1 MFGEQML
8 ELQKIIHDV
17 TDPIVV
23 LRRVVEQA
31 LHAVPHADGAAVE
44 LLRDGHFDYV
54 CTGGRLEQQLGLR
67 LPVAASIAGLAL
79 TTGETQCCADSELDK
94 RVNLAA
100 CRTVGARSLICVP
113 LRRGDEPIGVL
124 KVTSSQPLAFDDADV
139 EILTG
144 LAEFITV
151 SISAAADIARAAT
164 AARDWNSAE
173 FVANVLSPGIFQDHA
188 TRRRIKRVLADDDF
202 AIAVQ
207 PIVRL
212 DSGALVGAEALARF
226 PSPPV
231 QGPDRW
237 FAEAYAAGL
246 GAQLE
251 LAAARKAINLLDEL
265 PPHAYLSV
273 NIGPEVLATTEFM
286 DLVRSADAERL
297 VIELTEHFAVEDYE
311 RLRAALCGLR
321 RAGARLAIDDTGA
334 GFASLAHILKLSP
347 EIIKLDRGLARG
359 IDADP
364 VRRALA
370 AALVD
375 FAHQTGAQVVAEGLE
390 TDAELAT
397 VRELGI
403 HLGQGYLLGKPGPTS
418 ALATPTS
425 QYVA

>member
-1 MFGEQML
+1 ML
-8 ELQKIIHDV
+8 ELQKIIHDA

-31 LHAVPHADGAAVE
+31 LHVVPHADGAAVE
-44 LLRDGHFDYV
+44 LYRDGQLDYV
-54 CTGGRLEQQLGLR
+54 CTHGTLAPQIGLR
-67 LPVAASIAGLAL
+67 LPAAASLSGLAI
-79 TTGETQCCADSELDK
+79 TTGQTQYCADSEVDK
-94 RVNLAA
+94 RVNLPA

-113 LRRGDEPIGVL
+113 LRRGDEPVGIL
-124 KVTSSQPLAFDDADV
+124 KVTAGQPLAFDDQDF
-139 EILTG
+139 EILNG

-151 SISAAADIARAAT
+151 SISAAADIARVANE
-164 AARDWNSAE
+164 ARDWPAAE
-173 FVANVLSPGIFQDHA
+173 FVANVLEPGIFQDHT
-188 TRRRIKRVLADDDF
+188 TRRRIKRVLEDDDF

-237 FAEAYAAGL
+237 FAEAYAAGI

-265 PPHAYLSV
+265 PPHAYLSL
-273 NIGPEVLATTEFM
+273 NIGPEVMATTEFM
-286 DLVRSADAERL
+286 DLIRGADAERL
-297 VIELTEHFAVEDYE
+297 VIELTEHFAVEDYQ

-347 EIIKLDRGLARG
+347 EIIKLDRDLARG

-375 FAHQTGAQVVAEGLE
+375 FARQTGAQVVAEGLE

-418 ALATPTS
+418 ALAQPAS
-425 QYVA
+425 KFAA

>member
-1 MFGEQML
+1 ML

-31 LHAVPHADGAAVE
+31 LHVVPHADGAAVE
-44 LLRDGHFDYV
+44 LYRDGHFDYV
-54 CTGGRLEQQLGLR
+54 CTGGRLETQLGLR
-67 LPVAASIAGLAL
+67 LPAAASLSGLAI

-94 RVNLAA
+94 RVHLQA

-113 LRRGDEPIGVL
+113 LRRGDEPVGVL
-124 KVTSSQPLAFDDADV
+124 KVTAAQPLAFDDADV
-139 EILTG
+139 GILTG

-151 SISAAADIARAAT
+151 SVSAAADIARVAT
-164 AARDWNSAE
+164 EARDWGSAE
-173 FVANVLSPGIFQDHA
+173 FVANVLRPGIVQDHA
-188 TRRRIKRVLADDDF
+188 TRKRIRRVLEDDDF

-212 DSGALVGAEALARF
+212 DSGVLVGAEALARF
-226 PSPPV
+226 PSPPA

-246 GAQLE
+246 GTQLE
-251 LAAARKAINLLDEL
+251 LAAARRAINLLDEL
-265 PPHAYLSV
+265 PPHAYLTV
-273 NIGPEVLATTEFM
+273 NIGPEAMATPEFLE
-286 DLVRSADAERL
+286 LVTGADAQRL
-297 VIELTEHFAVEDYE
+297 VVELTEHFAVEDYE

-347 EIIKLDRGLARG
+347 EVIKLDRGLARG

-375 FAHQTGAQVVAEGLE
+375 FAKQTGAQVVAEGLE

-403 HLGQGYLLGKPGPTS
+403 DLGQGYLLGRPGDVA
-418 ALATPTS
+418 ALHGTPAPS
-425 QYVA
+425 QFAA